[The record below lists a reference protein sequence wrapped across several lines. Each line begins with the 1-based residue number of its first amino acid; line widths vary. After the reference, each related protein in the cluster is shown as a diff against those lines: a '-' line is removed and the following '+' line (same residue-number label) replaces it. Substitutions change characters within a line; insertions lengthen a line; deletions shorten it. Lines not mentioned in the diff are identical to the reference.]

1 MFNQKKFLLNK
12 CLLKKNIVI
21 AEIWK
26 SGIISTRLNR
36 YCYKREKMKI
46 NRKAVKVY
54 LFLFCLFE
62 SLVFIYSYLKN
73 QDILLNLIS
82 TGYGFLIF
90 SIIYTVQ
97 YILHKRNIN
106 SKLITPGYVI
116 YEVSYTTILKMSI
129 LMLML
134 AFSYK
139 FFELNCKII
148 ILVFISMV
156 IFRLI
161 AYLKI
166 VDK

>member
-1 MFNQKKFLLNK
+1 
-12 CLLKKNIVI
+12 
-21 AEIWK
+21 
-26 SGIISTRLNR
+26 
-36 YCYKREKMKI
+36 MKI

-73 QDILLNLIS
+73 QDIILNLIS